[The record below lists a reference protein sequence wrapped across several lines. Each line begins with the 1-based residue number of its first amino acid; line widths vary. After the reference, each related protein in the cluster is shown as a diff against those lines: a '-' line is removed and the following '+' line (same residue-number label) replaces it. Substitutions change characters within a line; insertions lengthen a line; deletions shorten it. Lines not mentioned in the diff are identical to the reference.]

1 MKTNKT
7 ILGVVGGLA
16 VGAVIGILFAP
27 DKGSK
32 TRKKIIDKST
42 EATDDIKDKFDKVVH
57 TVSDKYNSLIKKGEE
72 LVEKEKKEIEN
83 LKQINK

>member
-7 ILGVVGGLA
+7 ILGVMGGLA
-16 VGAVIGILFAP
+16 IGTVIGVLFAP

-32 TRKKIIDKST
+32 TRKKIVDKST
-42 EATDDIKDKFDKVVH
+42 DATDQLKSQFEKAVN

-72 LVEKEKKEIEN
+72 LAEQEKKEFEN

>member
-1 MKTNKT
+1 MKTDKT
-7 ILGVVGGLA
+7 ILGVIAGLA
-16 VGAVIGILFAP
+16 VGTVMGVLFAP

-32 TRKKIIDKST
+32 TRKKLIDKST
-42 EATDDIKDKFDKVVH
+42 EATNELKNQYTKAAH

-72 LVEKEKKEIEN
+72 LAEKEKKEFDN